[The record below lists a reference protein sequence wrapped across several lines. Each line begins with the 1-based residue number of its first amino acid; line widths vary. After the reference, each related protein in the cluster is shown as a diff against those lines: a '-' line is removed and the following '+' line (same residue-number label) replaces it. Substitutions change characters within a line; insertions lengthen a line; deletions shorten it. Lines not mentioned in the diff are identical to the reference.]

1 MKVLDII
8 INDVLT
14 TDLIYVN
21 VNIFT
26 LIFYILLIL
35 ETSSKICKP

>member
-8 INDVLT
+8 INDVLA